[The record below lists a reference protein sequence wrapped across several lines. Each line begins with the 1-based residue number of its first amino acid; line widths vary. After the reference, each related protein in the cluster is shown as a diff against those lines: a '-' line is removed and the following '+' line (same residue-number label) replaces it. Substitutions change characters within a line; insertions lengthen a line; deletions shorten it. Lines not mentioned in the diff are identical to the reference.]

1 MGMRKPKERGEKPK
15 EEKKKEEKKFEKK
28 PVKKLI
34 EGVRGLVRV
43 AEVDL
48 PGERKIPNALL
59 RIKGVG
65 QSLANAIPQAAGI
78 DSNLM
83 IGSLTEEQVA
93 KLETVIKNPLEYGI
107 PAHMLNRKKDPQL
120 GYDRHIVSS
129 ELILTNKSDIDLM
142 KKTRSYK
149 GIRHEL
155 GLPVRGQRTRS
166 SFRTGARVGVVKV
179 TAKAAAKPTAGAA
192 VAPAVAAKPGEKT
205 PAAKSETKPT
215 EKKEEKK

>member
-48 PGERKIPNALL
+48 PGEKKIPNALL
-59 RIKGVG
+59 RIKGIG

-83 IGSLTEEQVA
+83 IGSLSDEQIDE
-93 KLETVIKNPLEYGI
+93 LEAVIKDPLKY
-107 PAHMLNRKKDPQL
+107 
-120 GYDRHIVSS
+120 
-129 ELILTNKSDIDLM
+129 
-142 KKTRSYK
+142 
-149 GIRHEL
+149 
-155 GLPVRGQRTRS
+155 
-166 SFRTGARVGVVKV
+166 
-179 TAKAAAKPTAGAA
+179 
-192 VAPAVAAKPGEKT
+192 
-205 PAAKSETKPT
+205 
-215 EKKEEKK
+215 